1 MGKRKNMIPRGFSS
15 KSVLAALFL
24 NLLVLAA
31 CYLFFGWFL
40 NRAGNFSAEKVAI
53 AGLSFR
59 ELWLCLLLSSIVN
72 GMIDYRLIIRPLWN
86 VEDSIQKYI
95 HMTEDSNWDTAK
107 KITEEDSIETVIN
120 KLITR
125 QEFAHEKERIE
136 EKQRQKAE
144 LYALQSQIDPHFLY
158 NALDSIRGY
167 ALLHDMEE
175 ISDITEALS
184 RVFRNMI
191 SDKHELLPLRQEMD
205 NINNYMKIQQFRF
218 NHKFQFC
225 CQVEDELLDK
235 YMIPRMILQPL
246 VENAIMHGLERKIE
260 GGWVRV
266 TAYVTERR
274 FVLDVTDNGAGIS
287 EERLRLLNH
296 AMKME
301 PAEYTVSNDYQH
313 AGIALININRRIKLN
328 FGNQYGIILSSTPN
342 IRTVS
347 EVVLPLLLNRN

>member
-1 MGKRKNMIPRGFSS
+1 MKKSIFRKGFSS
-15 KSVLAALFL
+15 KSVIAALL
-24 NLLVLAA
+24 INIIITAA

-40 NRAGNFSAEKVAI
+40 NRAGSLDAKEAAA

-59 ELWLCLLLSSIVN
+59 EIWLCLLFSCIVN
-72 GMIDYRLIIRPLWN
+72 SLIDYWLVIRPLWN
-86 VEDSIQKYI
+86 VEESIQKYV
-95 HMTEDSNWDTAK
+95 HMAEVSNWDTAR
-107 KITEEDSIETVIN
+107 KITEEDSLETVLT
-120 KLITR
+120 KLIKQ
-125 QEFAHEKERIE
+125 QELVHEKERIE

-144 LYALQSQIDPHFLY
+144 LYALQSQINPQFLY

-218 NHKFQFC
+218 NNKFNFC
-225 CQVEDELLDK
+225 CEVEDDLLDK

-246 VENAIMHGLERKIE
+246 VENAIMHGLERKID

-266 TAYVTERR
+266 TAYTTERR
-274 FVLDVTDNGAGIS
+274 FILDVIDNGVGIG
-287 EERLRLLNH
+287 EDRLHLLNN
-296 AMKME
+296 AMKMD
-301 PAEYTVSNDYQH
+301 PAEYSVANDHQH
-313 AGIALININRRIKLN
+313 TGIALVNINRRIKLN
-328 FGNQYGIILSSTPN
+328 FGNEYGIHLNSTPN